1 MAYLKEV
8 PSTIFWLEQ
17 DVSRILFL
25 PNNQPAVVIY
35 LTPWLPKGISDLP
48 APWNGPLQTGPIWS
62 CSGWGLPC
70 IWCHHQ
76 NG

>member
-35 LTPWLPKGISDLP
+35 LTP
-48 APWNGPLQTGPIWS
+48 
-62 CSGWGLPC
+62 
-70 IWCHHQ
+70 
-76 NG
+76 